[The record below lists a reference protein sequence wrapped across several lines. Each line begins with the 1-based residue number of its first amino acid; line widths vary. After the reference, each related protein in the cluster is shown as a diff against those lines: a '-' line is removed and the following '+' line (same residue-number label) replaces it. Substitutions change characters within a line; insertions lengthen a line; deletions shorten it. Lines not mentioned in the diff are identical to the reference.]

1 MTDFLPRILL
11 YAAIAA
17 ALAGAGAVGAS
28 KYYGS
33 RLKALQ
39 AEYDQFK
46 GGVEALGRAAE
57 KRKAEIELS
66 NKLSKEKADRE
77 NKDAAS
83 RLLADVKRL
92 RDERDRARGSIVPSA
107 PADSRSP
114 DLACFARTELE
125 SAIGELV
132 GQLRGISQEG
142 DQTALSLKVAR
153 EWAAGR

>member
-28 KYYGS
+28 KYYGP

-39 AEYDQFK
+39 AEYDQFR

-77 NKDAAS
+77 NKDATS
-83 RLLADVKRL
+83 KLLADVKRL